1 MTTTE
6 PLDRL
11 LADDAVLSAEEV
23 VAIADVLANYVAAP
37 LLAPSRDLHTP
48 DAERLR
54 GEITALVRSA
64 VLRAMDLTYRSA
76 GGEAQH
82 DA

>member
-1 MTTTE
+1 MSTE
-6 PLDRL
+6 SLESLLDGDAGLTAQDL
-11 LADDAVLSAEEV
+11 LLV
-23 VAIADVLANYVAAP
+23 ADVLADYVARP
-37 LLAPSRDLHTP
+37 MLTPSDGLDGP
-48 DAERLR
+48 DADRLR